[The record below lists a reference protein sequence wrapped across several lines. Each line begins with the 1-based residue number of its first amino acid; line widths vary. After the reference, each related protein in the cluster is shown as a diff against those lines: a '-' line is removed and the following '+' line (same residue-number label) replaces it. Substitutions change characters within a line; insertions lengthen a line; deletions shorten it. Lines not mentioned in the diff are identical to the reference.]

1 MVVGSL
7 TARRE
12 SRWRDVKDNGG
23 INGKRRA
30 KRKVPQTGEPTRR
43 EGKRQTSLTL
53 PLSSSTLLAFVH
65 NEERSPL
72 GAYVTKGD
80 VSLGADEGGKWR
92 GGGRGKRSGK
102 RGCRKWDEPAAL
114 RISDEYYPS
123 SSTRDD

>member
-30 KRKVPQTGEPTRR
+30 KRKVPQTGTN
-43 EGKRQTSLTL
+43 T
-53 PLSSSTLLAFVH
+53 SSTLLAFVH

>member
-1 MVVGSL
+1 MESGG
-7 TARRE
+7 RRG
-12 SRWRDVKDNGG
+12 RFPKL
-23 INGKRRA
+23 
-30 KRKVPQTGEPTRR
+30 EPTRR
-43 EGKRQTSLTL
+43 EGKRQAPLTL